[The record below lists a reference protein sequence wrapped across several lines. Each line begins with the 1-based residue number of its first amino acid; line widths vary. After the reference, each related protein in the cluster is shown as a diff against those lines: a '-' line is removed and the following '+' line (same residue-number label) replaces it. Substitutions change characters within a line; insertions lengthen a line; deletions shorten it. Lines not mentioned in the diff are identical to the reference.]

1 MCVLDDKTVNRWL
14 LVFAVIGLTGARG
27 HAQDPVDRKAPPPS
41 VAKLSAALRAEA
53 SKLTAVSPSKLFADL
68 DDVEIAKKL
77 ALSGEQRNLAGRLD
91 ELTRDVIRAWLLR
104 DLGAAPPLSTTVLAE
119 RLSDRGERL
128 RARLVAHAESIAL
141 EGILNPGQAR
151 SWRKAAGRRAQP
163 LLSRRF
169 ALVSGTKMPTEDVP
183 SADLVAE
190 LRGAVPSESAPGP
203 LFASL
208 LGSFPGDPRR
218 RSPAVLSNEQESV
231 LRRLEELRSAVMRA
245 WLTRGLDGKTL
256 PRWSVL
262 FERVAWSD
270 QIGASVCTHAEAI
283 ALEGILTLDQADR
296 VLGGMWKSW
305 RLSALLDPQLAARL
319 RLTKAQQEQVRT
331 LLYGKARLGMDLPYE
346 LSRAAPLLKTMP
358 DGEARRQQMI
368 QAGRD
373 RSDELD
379 AMIWDTLSSAQAREL
394 QRILGQ
400 AKEPGRRPAGK
411 RKKSTGPS

>member
-1 MCVLDDKTVNRWL
+1 MNRWL
-14 LVFAVIGLTGARG
+14 LVFAMVSLAGVARG
-27 HAQDPVDRKAPPPS
+27 AQDTVDKKPLQS
-41 VAKLSAALRAEA
+41 MAKLSAALRAEA
-53 SKLTAVSPSKLFADL
+53 TKVKAASPSKLFSDL
-68 DDVEIAKKL
+68 GDVEIASKL
-77 ALSGEQRNLAGRLD
+77 ALSGEQSDLAGRLD

-104 DLGAAPPLSTTVLAE
+104 DLAAAPPPPATVLAE
-119 RLSDRGERL
+119 RLSDRGQRF

-151 SWRKAAGRRAQP
+151 SWRKLAGRRAQP
-163 LLSRRF
+163 LLPGRF

-256 PRWSVL
+256 PPWSVL

-305 RLSALLDPQLAARL
+305 RLSALLDPQLASRL
-319 RLTKAQQEQVRT
+319 RLTKGQQEQVRT
-331 LLYGKARLGMDLPYE
+331 ILYGKAKLEVDQLDK
-346 LSRAAPLLKTMP
+346 LSQAAPLLETMP
-358 DGEARRQQMI
+358 DGEARRRQMI
-368 QAGRD
+368 QGGGA

-379 AMIWDTLSSAQAREL
+379 AMIWDVLSSAQAREL
-394 QRILGQ
+394 ARILGQ
-400 AKEPGRRPAGK
+400 SKDPGRRRVEK
-411 RKKSTGPS
+411 RKESTHPN